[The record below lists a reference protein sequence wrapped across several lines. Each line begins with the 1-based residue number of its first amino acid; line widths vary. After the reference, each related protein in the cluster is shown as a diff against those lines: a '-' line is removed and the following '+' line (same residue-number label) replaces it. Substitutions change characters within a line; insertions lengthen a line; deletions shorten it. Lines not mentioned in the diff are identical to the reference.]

1 MLSRNES
8 DTERPVWEEQRVV
21 QLAHVLLVGGRLVA
35 VLQGE
40 ALQQPPQHHVQILLR
55 KPATTPW
62 NSVDYRDIWINLC
75 I

>member
-8 DTERPVWEEQRVV
+8 DTERPVREEQRVV
-21 QLAHVLLVGGRLVA
+21 QLAHVLLVA

-40 ALQQPPQHHVQILLR
+40 ALHQPPQHHVQILLR
-55 KPATTPW
+55 KPATTTPW